1 MYRLTAIIAFFSLF
15 CATTNSLAQNSLARK
30 IQWEMATISNNDGK
44 TSQQLESFSDATFD
58 YSYKNLSF
66 YTEKFKGSYQSFEIV
81 NPKYELALQKFDV
94 LQKTLISTE
103 ATLEF
108 SPVYEQKSVSTL
120 IRILPYRKNE
130 SGGIEKLVSFDIR
143 AVKGINKS
151 IAPQVTR
158 TYANNSVLQ
167 SGNWYKLGIGTTG
180 IYKLGYEQLQNLG
193 IAVDQIN
200 PKNIRVYGNGGGILP
215 EGNYIARYDDLQ
227 ENAIQVIGEDDG
239 AFNKGDYILFYAK
252 GPNNVSIDYNNK
264 VLQNNTNPYTTES
277 FYFITSDLG
286 IGKRMSTQGSS
297 TNTTTVNINDY
308 NYFEY
313 YEKSLNTGVNATIK
327 SGRERYGEEFNN
339 QTSYDFN
346 FNIPDINT
354 SQQVAI

>member
-58 YSYKNLSF
+58 YFYKNLSF

-143 AVKGINKS
+143 AC
-151 IAPQVTR
+151 
-158 TYANNSVLQ
+158 
-167 SGNWYKLGIGTTG
+167 
-180 IYKLGYEQLQNLG
+180 
-193 IAVDQIN
+193 
-200 PKNIRVYGNGGGILP
+200 
-215 EGNYIARYDDLQ
+215 
-227 ENAIQVIGEDDG
+227 
-239 AFNKGDYILFYAK
+239 
-252 GPNNVSIDYNNK
+252 
-264 VLQNNTNPYTTES
+264 
-277 FYFITSDLG
+277 
-286 IGKRMSTQGSS
+286 
-297 TNTTTVNINDY
+297 
-308 NYFEY
+308 
-313 YEKSLNTGVNATIK
+313 
-327 SGRERYGEEFNN
+327 
-339 QTSYDFN
+339 
-346 FNIPDINT
+346 
-354 SQQVAI
+354 